1 MIYCRLFVVSLMY
14 VLFFFFSSRRRH
26 TRCALVT
33 GVQTCSSD
41 LSLLP
46 HLGQGDH
53 DQWISYAQQLLAGAL
68 ENFVT
73 LRLGSTDDFVTMLA
87 SAKLGELKQLCAGT
101 PAARYFE
108 EGGERML
115 ASILG
120 TLAPSI
126 GHLRLI
132 SRIEGEP
139 FSIRRWVRAIGRAH
153 V

>member
-1 MIYCRLFVVSLMY
+1 MIRRPPRSTLTDTLFPY
-14 VLFFFFSSRRRH
+14 TTLFRSAFI
-26 TRCALVT
+26 A
-33 GVQTCSSD
+33 Q
-41 LSLLP
+41 SLLP

-120 TLAPSI
+120 TLAPAI

-139 FSIRRWVRAIGRAH
+139 FSIRRWRSDEH
-153 V
+153 TSELQS

>member
-1 MIYCRLFVVSLMY
+1 MFVCFFFD
-14 VLFFFFSSRRRH
+14 FFFFSSRRRH

-33 GVQTCSSD
+33 GVQTCA
-41 LSLLP
+41 LP
-46 HLGQGDH
+46 
-53 DQWISYAQQLLAGAL
+53 I
-68 ENFVT
+68 FT

-101 PAARYFE
+101 PAARYFA

-120 TLAPSI
+120 TLAPAI

-132 SRIEGEP
+132 SRKEGEP
-139 FSIRRWVRAIGRAH
+139 FSIRRWVRGEGGSLWMPSTANPIAALRRAEERT